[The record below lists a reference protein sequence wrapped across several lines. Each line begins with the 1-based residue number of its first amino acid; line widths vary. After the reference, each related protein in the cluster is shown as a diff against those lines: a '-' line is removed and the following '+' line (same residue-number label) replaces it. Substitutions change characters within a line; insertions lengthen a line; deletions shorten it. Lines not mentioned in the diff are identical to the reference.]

1 MLNIMKKCIRT
12 DKAMKLRFLTIIAAL
27 MVIAPL
33 DADAQREHIRPSRPS
48 IGERYGF
55 FRGIGLTFGYV
66 NSQYYTLDKATDDK
80 TSSDL
85 LNGFTIG
92 LTKDFTLLPHALYFQ
107 TGLNYIYQNDSRN
120 ENYKIPLTD
129 MSLRIVGDR
138 EEHHLGIPLR
148 LKYDIHVVDNIGLTF
163 DAGPTLLMGLS
174 SKYQYKTRL
183 SEGVVTSVDYNL
195 YNGKVKSN
203 GNDSGDFNLEKWMND
218 SGMYPKGRLGRFDV
232 MLGAS
237 VGAHFFH
244 ILEVRLGYD
253 YGLLNRYRKEV
264 ADMFSMHRGQFTLSA
279 GIRF

>member
-1 MLNIMKKCIRT
+1 MRKCIKT

-27 MVIAPL
+27 MVLAPL
-33 DADAQREHIRPSRPS
+33 EVDAQRGHIRPSHPH
-48 IGERYGF
+48 IGDRYTF
-55 FRGIGLTFGYV
+55 FRGIGVTFGYV
-66 NSQYYTLDKATDDK
+66 NSQYYTQDKATDDRI
-80 TSSDL
+80 SSDL
-85 LNGFTIG
+85 MNGFTIG
-92 LTKDFTLLPHALYFQ
+92 LTKDFALLPHALYFQ

-120 ENYKIPLTD
+120 ENIKIPLTD
-129 MSLRIVGDR
+129 MSVRIVGDR

-148 LKYDIHVVDNIGLTF
+148 LKYDVHILDNIGLTF

-174 SKYQYKTRL
+174 SKYLYKTRL
-183 SEGVVTSVDYNL
+183 SEGMVTSVDYNL

-203 GNDSGDFNLEKWMND
+203 GNQSGDFNLEQWMD
-218 SGMYPKGRLGRFDV
+218 DKGMYPKGRLGRFDV

-253 YGLLNRYRKEV
+253 YGLLNRYRNDV
-264 ADMFSMHRGQFTLSA
+264 ADMYSMHRGQFTLSA